1 MAREISVIETQI
13 TDQVAAD
20 PVLSLNLTSTSK
32 RAIWRL
38 WAFVV
43 ATAIAI
49 LEQLMDQNKI
59 EVETLVS
66 QAAPGTPQWLQAQVF
81 KFQYSSTVP
90 QVIQLI
96 NLAPQY
102 PTVDPSLRIVT
113 RCSVTT
119 DLANIV
125 TIKTAKNE
133 PPEALVSLELD
144 ALASYIRQM
153 GVAGIQYNVVSLAAD
168 RLYVG
173 AQVYYTGLFSSVIK
187 TNVILAID
195 NYLAGIPFNGQI
207 KVSELEEAILDVD
220 GVNDVILQNVVA
232 RAESTA
238 FGSGTAL
245 VNGNTLSSRL
255 WPTLAGYAISED
267 TAGQTLADSL
277 TFISQ

>member
-1 MAREISVIETQI
+1 MARQISVIETQI

-20 PVLSLNLTSTSK
+20 PVLSVNLTSTSK

-38 WAFVV
+38 WAFVC

-49 LEQLMDQNKI
+49 LEQLMDQNKV

-102 PTVDPSLRIVT
+102 PTVDPTLRIVT

-119 DLANIV
+119 DLANVV
-125 TIKTAKNE
+125 TIKAAKEE
-133 PPEALVSLELD
+133 PPTALASLELD
-144 ALASYIRQM
+144 ALTSYINQI
-153 GVAGIQYNVVSLAAD
+153 GVAGVQYNVVSLAAD
-168 RLYVG
+168 RLYVQ

-195 NYLAGIPFNGQI
+195 NYLASIPFNGQI

-220 GVNDVILQNVVA
+220 GVNDVILQNVIA
-232 RAESTA
+232 RAEASP
-238 FGSGTAL
+238 FGTGTAL
-245 VNGNTLSSRL
+245 VSSQALASRL

>member
-13 TDQVAAD
+13 TDLVAAD
-20 PVLSLNLTSTSK
+20 PILSLNLTSTSK

-43 ATAIAI
+43 AVAISI

-81 KFQYSSTVP
+81 KFQYSSTSP

-96 NLAPQY
+96 SLAPQY

-125 TIKTAKNE
+125 TVKTAKNE
-133 PPEALVSLELD
+133 PPEALASLELD
-144 ALASYIRQM
+144 ALASYIHQI

-168 RLYVG
+168 RLYVQ

-207 KVSELEEAILDVD
+207 KVSELEEAILGVD

-245 VNGNTLSSRL
+245 VVGNTLSSRL

>member
-13 TDQVAAD
+13 IDSKDAD
-20 PVLSLNLTSTSK
+20 PILSAKLTSTSK

-38 WAFVV
+38 WAFVCAV
-43 ATAIAI
+43 AISI

-81 KFQYSSTVP
+81 KFQYSSTSP

-125 TIKTAKNE
+125 TVKTAKNE
-133 PPEALVSLELD
+133 PPEALASLELD
-144 ALASYIRQM
+144 ALASYIHQI

-168 RLYVG
+168 RLYVQ

-220 GVNDVILQNVVA
+220 GVTDVILQNVVA
-232 RAESTA
+232 RADSTA

-245 VNGNTLSSRL
+245 VSGNTINSRL